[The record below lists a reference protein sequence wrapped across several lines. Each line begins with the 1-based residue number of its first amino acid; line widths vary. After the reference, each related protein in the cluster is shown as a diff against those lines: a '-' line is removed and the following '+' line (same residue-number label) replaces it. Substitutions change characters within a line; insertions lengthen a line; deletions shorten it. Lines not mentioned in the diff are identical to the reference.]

1 MPSASIIIPTYNGRH
16 LLVQCLSSVV
26 QAARAFSSRGN
37 GSCQVAV
44 VDDASTDDTD
54 SWIQESYGDEVRYL
68 RQEEHAGFIAAV
80 NRGVA
85 NTEGDALVLLNN
97 DVSVEPGFL
106 DPLLDVLDERTFAV
120 TAGSITSAG
129 QNEGLSVAF
138 FEQGDLIIV
147 QPGVEMQDTL
157 HDRRCTNFHASGG
170 FSAFDRRKWLE
181 LGGLDPIYHP
191 FYWEDV
197 DICFRAW
204 KRGWRC
210 LYQPESRV
218 HHHPHSTISC
228 YFAPEQVKRTYEGNK
243 HIFIMKNI
251 TDEALFAAYVRRLGR
266 DLFNRPASPEERRR
280 RWGAFELL
288 RQARDAMAARGKQA
302 RSQSVYSDAEVLD
315 LSANRAC

>member
-1 MPSASIIIPTYNGRH
+1 MPSASLIIPSYNGRH
-16 LLVQCLSSVV
+16 LLRECLPSVI
-26 QAARAFSSRGN
+26 QAAQEQGE
-37 GSCQVAV
+37 CEIVV
-44 VDDASTDDTD
+44 VDDASTDSTGAWLREAHGDQVRLLT
-54 SWIQESYGDEVRYL
+54 QE
-68 RQEEHAGFIAAV
+68 QHAGFIAAV
-80 NRGVA
+80 NLGVA
-85 NTEGDALVLLNN
+85 ATEGDALVLLNN
-97 DVSVEPGFL
+97 DVTVDPDFL
-106 DPLLDVLDERTFAV
+106 APLLEVLDARTFAA
-120 TAGSITSAG
+120 TARSLTDAG
-129 QNEGLSVAF
+129 QNEALSVAF
-138 FEQGDLIIV
+138 FEDGDLVVV

-170 FSAFDRRKWLE
+170 FSAFDRSKWLE

-218 HHHPHSTISC
+218 VHQPHSTISC
-228 YFAPEQVKRTYEGNK
+228 YFEPEQVKRTYEGNK
-243 HIFIMKNI
+243 HIFLMKNI

-266 DLFNRPASPEERRR
+266 DLFNKPGSPHERRR

-288 RQARDAMAARGKQA
+288 RQARDTMAARGRQA
-302 RSQSVYSDAEVLD
+302 RGDSEYTDAEVLD